1 MTTQSTRAAAL
12 TSILPVALVAW
23 LRDAGRIQAS
33 LRRIQGAA
41 QNTRSVTLP
50 LAEARQAVVST
61 FIKDGFNITQAH
73 SDLVT
78 ATRTIK
84 ESKDEELSYVVSAT
98 AAIAASGDG
107 HTLVALSVD
116 QQTVLHRATHDWFH
130 LLWVVPLFPYATEYQ
145 TVVRSESTVDDPKFY
160 GSFFSELDRV
170 AASVKAE
177 SGAEFPDAL
186 QTLACASGISHT
198 MNATWHA
205 CARSSRLQRR
215 QVQGPPP
222 RLPPELARTTARSG
236 QGLEPV

>member
-1 MTTQSTRAAAL
+1 VTTQSTRAAAL
-12 TSILPVALVAW
+12 ASILPVALVAA
-23 LRDAGRIQAS
+23 LVAGCATPDEYKHAFDESRA
-33 LRRIQGAA
+33 LH
-41 QNTRSVTLP
+41 QNTHSVTLP
-50 LAEARQAVVST
+50 LAQARQAVVST

-84 ESKDEELSYVVSAT
+84 DSKDEELSYVVSAT

-107 HTLVALSVD
+107 HTLVALSAN

-145 TVVRSESTVDDPKFY
+145 TVVRSESTVDDTKFY

-177 SGAEFPDAL
+177 SGAELPDAL
-186 QTLACASGISHT
+186 QPQSALMRAVPDHT
-198 MNATWHA
+198 DPE
-205 CARSSRLQRR
+205 RR
-215 QVQGPPP
+215 
-222 RLPPELARTTARSG
+222 
-236 QGLEPV
+236 

>member
-1 MTTQSTRAAAL
+1 VSKWETGRDNSKYACSSADIDPSCRL
-12 TSILPVALVAW
+12 GRVAGGW
-23 LRDAGRIQAS
+23 LRDARRIQAS

-107 HTLVALSVD
+107 HTLVALSAD

-186 QTLACASGISHT
+186 QPQSALTRAVPDHT
-198 MNATWHA
+198 D
-205 CARSSRLQRR
+205 LERR
-215 QVQGPPP
+215 
-222 RLPPELARTTARSG
+222 
-236 QGLEPV
+236 